1 MQSQSGPSWGWR
13 RKGKIAARNH
23 RWSILDSLAA
33 SLSLNPEGGSAP
45 VDAGGPSNL
54 DGATTAAGTDAR
66 LANSGEGHAKDD
78 AKENGESG
86 VWWKRLRC
94 VAAEKLA
101 FLRGGMVSVGTARE
115 ASGTSHGM
123 ASPRGGGGEILKQLV
138 FAALVQNALCQVC
151 VVYPSMMESLSTAA
165 IGKQRLHAI
174 HTSYFGIN

>member
-1 MQSQSGPSWGWR
+1 M
-13 RKGKIAARNH
+13 
-23 RWSILDSLAA
+23 
-33 SLSLNPEGGSAP
+33 P

-54 DGATTAAGTDAR
+54 DGVTTAAADTDAR
-66 LANSGEGHAKDD
+66 LANSGERHAKDE
-78 AKENGESG
+78 AKDNGASG
-86 VWWKRLRC
+86 AWWKRLRC

-101 FLRGGMVSVGTARE
+101 SLRGGMVSVGTARE

-165 IGKQRLHAI
+165 IGKQRLHVI